1 MKRNDIIKM
10 IKNSKPIT
18 DIDRLFETI
27 LTTKDKLMLIGY
39 ATEISNQFKKYLTIE
54 TISVMNLQQMIEL
67 TYHMEKLDIIN
78 HKKVTDL

>member
-27 LTTKDKLMLIGY
+27 LTTKDKLMLTNY
-39 ATEISNQFKKYLTIE
+39 ATEISNQFKKYLSIE
-54 TISVMNLQQMIEL
+54 TISVINLQQMSEL
-67 TYHMEKLDIIN
+67 TNLMEKLDIIN
-78 HKKVTDL
+78 NKKVTDH